1 MERVFGD
8 LWRGNPEERPNVQ
21 AGNQSYPHHE
31 GSRRGMSHA
40 ASSASNTEMYASSML
55 TASATDTTT
64 ARGAIEVKVAGWPLG
79 KGEM

>member
-1 MERVFGD
+1 
-8 LWRGNPEERPNVQ
+8 
-21 AGNQSYPHHE
+21 
-31 GSRRGMSHA
+31 
-40 ASSASNTEMYASSML
+40 MYASSML